1 MAPETIHQL
10 FTNPSQKN
18 CRRHGPNSPH
28 LLHRKRARRG
38 DCRTGISRNVNAK
51 SSDLDFGKKCIIF
64 ALLRS
69 GLAANARLLRSFLQ
83 SMVLQKASRGVSQA
97 ALSQNYKA
105 LSQNYKAL
113 SKNYKALG
121 QKLKGGSSPRE
132 EFRRRKSAAKML
144 PKVINVNATMHF
156 GPSKAHSRPPAGLL
170 RARGL
175 LPHPPL
181 PLQESFAPQLYFTPT
196 CLARIN
202 GNYYLCRNLF
212 HTQQNNQQ

>member
-1 MAPETIHQL
+1 MASETIHQL

-83 SMVLQKASRGVSQA
+83 SMVLQKASRGFSQA
-97 ALSQNYKA
+97 ALGENYKA

-113 SKNYKALG
+113 SKKYKALG
-121 QKLKGGSSPRE
+121 EKYKVGSSSRE
-132 EFRRRKSAAKML
+132 GFRGRKSVAKML
-144 PKVINVNATMHF
+144 LKVINVNATMHF
-156 GPSKAHSRPPAGLL
+156 GPSKAHSKPPAGL
-170 RARGL
+170 RRTRGL
-175 LPHPPL
+175 LPHRPL
-181 PLQESFAPQLYFTPT
+181 ALQESCTPQLHFTPT

-212 HTQQNNQQ
+212 RTQQNNQQ